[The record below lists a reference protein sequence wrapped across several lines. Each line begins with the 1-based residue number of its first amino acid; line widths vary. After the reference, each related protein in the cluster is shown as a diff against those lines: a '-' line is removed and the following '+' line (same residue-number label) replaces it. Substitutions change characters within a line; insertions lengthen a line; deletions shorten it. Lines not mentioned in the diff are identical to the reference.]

1 MTISK
6 KVQFTV
12 HKTKD
17 IIIELRYPHDH
28 SKGVFW
34 SYEDGVTNSGP
45 FHTESQAIED
55 AKLYS
60 TYGTTSKDL
69 LLKNSRQIGE
79 YSDRN
84 KRMITTSAMLQR
96 SAVYDQRMGYEAKSR
111 SLRAYN
117 G

>member
-69 LLKNSRQIGE
+69 LLKNSRPVG
-79 YSDRN
+79 
-84 KRMITTSAMLQR
+84 
-96 SAVYDQRMGYEAKSR
+96 AVYTQRMAYEAKSR

>member
-34 SYEDGVTNSGP
+34 SYEDGVQTQDLSILSLKQSKTLNCIQ
-45 FHTESQAIED
+45 HMEQRLRIY
-55 AKLYS
+55 YS
-60 TYGTTSKDL
+60 RT
-69 LLKNSRQIGE
+69 
-79 YSDRN
+79 
-84 KRMITTSAMLQR
+84 
-96 SAVYDQRMGYEAKSR
+96 VDQ
-111 SLRAYN
+111 
-117 G
+117 